1 MDQRASK
8 LHHLPLFNL
17 VDSAALRRL
26 ENCYQV
32 IRIRKGDIVYKSN
45 IRFDYLIYVGSGLL
59 RSIESGREGR
69 IVSSVNIGPG
79 QLIGLMYLYV
89 KKVRHDSLQAFEDS
103 EIWLFNIKAVE
114 KALLGSPMAM
124 ERYCQLLIDAMHNMH
139 KDRLMLLMERADNR
153 ILGVLAKYAIAHQ
166 QNQQQEVFLE
176 NLPTQQI
183 LADLSNT
190 SRETVSRVLNKCF
203 ADGVLSRD
211 GGGKIRVKNMK
222 IFKYYL

>member
-1 MDQRASK
+1 
-8 LHHLPLFNL
+8 
-17 VDSAALRRL
+17 
-26 ENCYQV
+26 
-32 IRIRKGDIVYKSN
+32 
-45 IRFDYLIYVGSGLL
+45 
-59 RSIESGREGR
+59 
-69 IVSSVNIGPG
+69 
-79 QLIGLMYLYV
+79 
-89 KKVRHDSLQAFEDS
+89 
-103 EIWLFNIKAVE
+103 
-114 KALLGSPMAM
+114 
-124 ERYCQLLIDAMHNMH
+124 
-139 KDRLMLLMERADNR
+139 MLLMERADNR